1 MLKNTSHLG
10 SCRSITTSL
19 SLVTATIIAHLEESP
34 LKKPRP
40 GHTQE
45 HTVQGTTLILQKGK
59 QPWRLEHTWPNE
71 EQQLCKYLFSSIST
85 TPLPY
90 HTAFLCTATQ
100 GMFLVTT
107 DCPNLRQDYLYRRH
121 HPQFVYIATLRA
133 YHTTQRLGKPFSH
146 AHLKKKSLRLL
157 LNFLWNMVNWG
168 HIFPEDTLYWLF
180 VKLETRK
187 GSHRYSMHACF
198 FKEKSKEEKNQG
210 PQMD

>member
-90 HTAFLCTATQ
+90 HMAFLCTATQ
-100 GMFLVTT
+100 GTFLVTT

-146 AHLKKKSLRLL
+146 AHLKKKSLHLL
-157 LNFLWNMVNWG
+157 LNFLWNMVIWG

-187 GSHRYSMHACF
+187 GSHSYSMHACF